1 MVCVTSLTLVIEVDF
16 SPKVNQLF
24 FMPKPNQ
31 VDVLPQP
38 NQALIYVYINL
49 LEHFFLLDREVN
61 CQRALF

>member
-1 MVCVTSLTLVIEVDF
+1 
-16 SPKVNQLF
+16 
-24 FMPKPNQ
+24 MPKPNQ
-31 VDVLPQP
+31 VDVLPRP